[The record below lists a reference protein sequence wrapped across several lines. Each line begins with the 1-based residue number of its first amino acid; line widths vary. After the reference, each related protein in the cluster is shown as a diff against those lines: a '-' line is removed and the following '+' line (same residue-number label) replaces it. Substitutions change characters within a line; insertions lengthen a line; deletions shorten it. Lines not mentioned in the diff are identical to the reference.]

1 MLRLALSLA
10 LAVTAAP
17 VLAQNQTGK
26 TPEEKAISCGHQAD
40 VAAAIVQARLDRVAE
55 RDLPRELAKTATWPE
70 QYNVLIPIFAPFY
83 YEQKRSD
90 LRDLDTRSST
100 FEQCMSLPG

>member
-1 MLRLALSLA
+1 MLRLALMLSLA
-10 LAVTAAP
+10 VAAAP
-17 VLAQNQTGK
+17 AVAQDQAEK
-26 TPEEKAISCGHQAD
+26 SPEEKATSCGHQAD

-55 RDLPRELAKTATWPE
+55 RKLPEELAKTATWPE
-70 QYNVLIPIFAPFY
+70 QYNVLIPIFAPFF

-90 LRDLDTRSST
+90 LRDLDTRTST